1 MLLAGR
7 RCPSSLHSGSLAA
20 SRLLSRGLANK
31 IVKTAD
37 DAVAD
42 IPNGAKLCVHELAL
56 SRRRVIGEALTEP
69 MHAVKN

>member
-7 RCPSSLHSGSLAA
+7 RCPSGLHSGSLAA

-42 IPNGAKLCVHELAL
+42 IPNGAKL
-56 SRRRVIGEALTEP
+56 
-69 MHAVKN
+69 